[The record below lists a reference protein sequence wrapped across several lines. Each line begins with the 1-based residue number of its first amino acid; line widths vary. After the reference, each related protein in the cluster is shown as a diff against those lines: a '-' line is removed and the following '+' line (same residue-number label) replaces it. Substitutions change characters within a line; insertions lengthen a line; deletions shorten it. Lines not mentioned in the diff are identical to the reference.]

1 MMRPETTNQKYSK
14 KNMIKGRLLAFLLAF
29 VLVLAV
35 GCGSG
40 KDGSEGSTGASGTAG
55 GSGST
60 ETLLD
65 INEIPEDGVIT
76 KEQFASIAGQDRQVQ
91 FTGQTEDGI
100 SYVWTY
106 DASKIQN
113 PEDQNL
119 KIRFTTEGLDEIK
132 KQANNANDALMM
144 TMNGKGVISVPTLQ
158 VTLPSAWESDT
169 GLLLK
174 EQGGN
179 LAKMSD
185 ATIAT
190 DKENGSTVL
199 TMNVSTLDGDCYV
212 VGGITGTQNKG
223 AEGANDAAGSSGV
236 SGGSSVSGSG
246 NSSSSGSSSDTGS
259 GDSSGGDVK
268 NSESSA
274 TVHTCTISISCS
286 TILNNMDDLTAGKEE
301 FVPANGQILAPS
313 TIEFTEGESVHDV
326 LKRVCKE
333 AGIHMESTYTPMY
346 DSAYVEGINQLYEF
360 DCGELSGWMYNVN
373 GWFPNYGCS
382 KYKVEDGDVIN
393 WVYTCD
399 LGKDV
404 GDNSMY

>member
-14 KNMIKGRLLAFLLAF
+14 KNTIRGRLLAFLLAF

-55 GSGST
+55 GFGSA

-119 KIRFTTEGLDEIK
+119 KISFTTEGLDEIK

-158 VTLPSAWESDT
+158 VSLPSAWESDT

-185 ATIAT
+185 VTIAA

-223 AEGANDAAGSSGV
+223 SDGANDAAGSSGV
-236 SGGSSVSGSG
+236 SGGSSVSSSG

-286 TILNNMDDLTAGKEE
+286 TILNNMGDLTAGKEE
-301 FVPANGQILAPS
+301 FVPSNGQILAPS

>member
-1 MMRPETTNQKYSK
+1 MMRPETINQKYSK
-14 KNMIKGRLLAFLLAF
+14 KNTIRGRLLAFLLAF

-55 GSGST
+55 GSGNA

-65 INEIPEDGVIT
+65 SNEIPEDGVIT

-91 FTGQTEDGI
+91 FTGHTEDGI
-100 SYVWTY
+100 SYIWTY

-174 EQGGN
+174 EQSGK

-185 ATIAT
+185 VTIAV
-190 DKENGSTVL
+190 DKEKASTVL

-223 AEGANDAAGSSGV
+223 ANGAKNATGSSGI
-236 SGGSSVSGSG
+236 SGENSSISGSG
-246 NSSSSGSSSDTGS
+246 NSSSGTGS

-286 TILNNMDDLTAGKEE
+286 TILNNMGDLTAGKEE
-301 FVPANGQILAPS
+301 FVPSNGQILAPS
-313 TIEFTEGESVHDV
+313 TVEFTEGESVHDV

-393 WVYTCD
+393 WVYTCN